1 MSKGLEY
8 QQRIQE
14 ALAAFEEAI
23 VRRENKKVLE
33 SKVPLQQE
41 ADRARAKVLDVIAK
55 VVTEERLGK

>member
-1 MSKGLEY
+1 MGKGLEY
-8 QQRIQE
+8 QQRIQN
-14 ALAAFEEAI
+14 ALAEFEAAI

-55 VVTEERLGK
+55 VVTEERLSK